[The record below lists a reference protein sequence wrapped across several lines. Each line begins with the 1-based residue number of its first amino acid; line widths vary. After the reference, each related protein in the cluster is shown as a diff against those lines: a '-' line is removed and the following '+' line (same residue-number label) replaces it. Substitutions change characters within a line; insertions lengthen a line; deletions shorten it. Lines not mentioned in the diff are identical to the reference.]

1 MLFSYFCQHCK
12 RIFVDFIYKIY
23 ILIKLSKM
31 GTDIICPTTPVEENV
46 GDLTEILIL
55 SSNGCLWC

>member
-1 MLFSYFCQHCK
+1 
-12 RIFVDFIYKIY
+12 
-23 ILIKLSKM
+23 M